1 MQDWEYVPARMGSAT
16 IPPVNGIHTIME
28 YVAKIA
34 QYLLAIVQNLGNA
47 CANMEECTQNLV
59 VRKHAVVIVKPAIRE
74 NVSVSMGSEMMG
86 RGVLCVRM
94 PVAHLKNV
102 MNKEIELSA
111 NANMEEN
118 IPDARLR

>member
-1 MQDWEYVPARMGSAT
+1 
-16 IPPVNGIHTIME
+16 
-28 YVAKIA
+28 
-34 QYLLAIVQNLGNA
+34 
-47 CANMEECTQNLV
+47 MEECTRNLV

-111 NANMEEN
+111 NANMEESFLA
-118 IPDARLR
+118 ARIT